1 MNGIL
6 VMVAWTR
13 TRTRFDHCSRIGD
26 DALDLVVNPSRNEE
40 QMVNEEIEIRQL
52 DQTMEIP
59 SEGKS
64 TYVLLDDSRV
74 KMMLMGFAAGC
85 GLAEHVAP
93 KDLMIQV
100 IRGELEFTVDQRV
113 SRKDR
118 DMDSNAR
125 LHTSFC
131 SSHNRRSPVTDPI
144 EVTPTRTRNRNR
156 NRDSS
161 QPEP

>member
-1 MNGIL
+1 M
-6 VMVAWTR
+6 T
-13 TRTRFDHCSRIGD
+13 
-26 DALDLVVNPSRNEE
+26 ALDLVVNPSRNEE

-74 KMMLMGFAAGC
+74 KMMLMGFAAGS

-100 IRGELEFTVDQRV
+100 IRGELEFTVDQESVPERPGHGFV
-113 SRKDR
+113 
-118 DMDSNAR
+118 
-125 LHTSFC
+125 C
-131 SSHNRRSPVTDPI
+131 PPSHLILSKPLPAQ
-144 EVTPTRTRNRNR
+144 
-156 NRDSS
+156 SCY
-161 QPEP
+161 